1 MRLKKKKGQG
11 IVLDER
17 QLKKT
22 WHLEAMHVPESDP
35 RCGKGG
41 GAVNY
46 IQKIGKI

>member
-41 GAVNY
+41 AVNY